1 PQQDSATLFGP
12 KACTHLKE
20 ELRLCLLLSD
30 CVKRDRRTPLD
41 CLRDP
46 KADVPAEC
54 QAARYNLFIC
64 RREQL
69 DNRNRF
75 RGKKGTDTQQK
86 IKTNNKEPVAMPNV
100 FATVGTTSFDALI
113 RRLDS
118 PELHKILCDQLGYH
132 GLVMQIGRGDY
143 EPVAHTAR
151 DYPLEGRFSVSYY
164 RFKPSLAADIAAAGL
179 VISHA
184 GAGSVLESLNAGKR
198 LLVVVNDDLMH
209 NHQTELAHRVAR

>member
-1 PQQDSATLFGP
+1 
-12 KACTHLKE
+12 
-20 ELRLCLLLSD
+20 
-30 CVKRDRRTPLD
+30 
-41 CLRDP
+41 
-46 KADVPAEC
+46 
-54 QAARYNLFIC
+54 
-64 RREQL
+64 
-69 DNRNRF
+69 
-75 RGKKGTDTQQK
+75 
-86 IKTNNKEPVAMPNV
+86 MPNV

-209 NHQTELAHRVAR
+209 NHQTELAHRVARDGHLDTTVCVDLEDALKRLTPVSQLKPFPRGEPEKFAKFLDSVMGFGDGD

>member
-1 PQQDSATLFGP
+1 MSSPPAESSTSSSTKSPQQDSATLFGP

-75 RGKKGTDTQQK
+75 RGKK
-86 IKTNNKEPVAMPNV
+86 
-100 FATVGTTSFDALI
+100 
-113 RRLDS
+113 
-118 PELHKILCDQLGYH
+118 
-132 GLVMQIGRGDY
+132 
-143 EPVAHTAR
+143 
-151 DYPLEGRFSVSYY
+151 FSQAY
-164 RFKPSLAADIAAAGL
+164 
-179 VISHA
+179 
-184 GAGSVLESLNAGKR
+184 
-198 LLVVVNDDLMH
+198 
-209 NHQTELAHRVAR
+209 